1 MERKFD
7 SFVHK
12 ADTMIILH
20 LIQAAQSTREEKVIV
35 VRLSDTD
42 VFLLLFKFSQ
52 DIDQSVLFDTGVSNK
67 RKPIDARSVI
77 IRKAWCKL

>member
-42 VFLLLFKFSQ
+42 VFLLLFRFFK
-52 DIDQSVLFDTGVSNK
+52 
-67 RKPIDARSVI
+67 
-77 IRKAWCKL
+77 KLTSLCCLILVFQTRENLLM